1 MGRQEIV
8 QHIEAELSG
17 RSDEPTDP
25 PEITEALCQHCG
37 VVIETEGQ
45 QPDDYV
51 VHSIP
56 SHGESGRSFVFYCGP
71 DCFQNAMDEL
81 LDV

>member
-1 MGRQEIV
+1 MGREELIK
-8 QHIEAELSG
+8 HIETELSG
-17 RSDEPTDP
+17 KSDKTTEPQ
-25 PEITEALCQHCG
+25 EITDALCQHCG
-37 VVIETEGQ
+37 VIIETEGSE
-45 QPDDYV
+45 PDDYV

-71 DCFQNAMDEL
+71 DCFQNAIDEL

>member
-8 QHIEAELSG
+8 EHIEAELSG
-17 RSDEPTDP
+17 RSDEATSSS
-25 PEITEALCQHCG
+25 EITEALCQHCG
-37 VVIETEGQ
+37 LMIEAEGQ

-71 DCFQNAMDEL
+71 DCFQDAMDEL
-81 LDV
+81 LNV